1 MLREACTPWGIRASL
16 TDRDNYSR
24 IFTRD
29 AVMAGIAGL
38 QIGDEIIIGGLISTV
53 EQLKALQGSQGQI
66 ASNFKI
72 ENDEVSKVSFG
83 TLSPKID
90 SCTWYLIGVAM
101 LINAGHLEKED
112 YLDSVTTTIDL
123 LEGIEYNGKNLMY
136 IPKGGNWA
144 DEYIYEGYI
153 LYDQLLRAW
162 GLSLLGGIYYQSHW
176 SEKASRIIGTVQECY
191 RSGDNPYYHS
201 STFPGGV
208 FDRFDLPAHSI
219 AGIVMDRDDDYLSSA
234 LDWVISTFLEKE
246 ALPPVFYP
254 VIDEQ
259 DELWS
264 VLYGYHLY
272 RFKNEPHHFHNGGIW
287 WIWLGWLA
295 VALSLRNKEE
305 GLQRLLSV
313 AFDYLEKNKKEF
325 EFHEYISGDELKLL
339 GTSKLCFTATGI
351 IFMSLAKEGYDFS
364 TLYRTTR
371 PAILEPLSIRKDYFY
386 LSKQIV
392 RQLESNDLL
401 GKDKLVIGVAGES
414 GSGKSVTAKCLQI
427 QLEKQGVQ
435 SLIIHQ
441 DGYYKLPPKE
451 NHLKRKESIDWV
463 GVNELKLDLMQQHI
477 DQFLADDETL
487 DMPVV
492 NYKANSIFARSVSL
506 ANKTVLIVEGV
517 YAFFLERMDYKIF
530 MSRTYHDTLENRR
543 KRAREKYDPYVEQVL
558 DIEHKIVC
566 DQKADADAII
576 TKEYELATGQPRLV
590 K

>member
-38 QIGDEIIIGGLISTV
+38 QIGDEIIIAGLISTV

-72 ENDEVSKVSFG
+72 ESDEVSKVSFG

-112 YLDSVTTTIDL
+112 YLDSVTATIDL

-162 GLSLLGGIYYQSHW
+162 GLSLLGGIYEQSQW
-176 SEKASRIIGTVQECY
+176 SEKASRIIGTVQECH

-254 VIDEQ
+254 VIDRL

-371 PAILEPLSIRKDYFY
+371 PAILEPLSIRKDYFH

-392 RQLESNDLL
+392 KQLESKDLL
-401 GKDKLVIGVAGES
+401 SKDKLVIGVAGES

-427 QLEKQGVQ
+427 QLEKQGIQ

-463 GVNELKLDLMQQHI
+463 GVNELKLNLMQQHI

-558 DIEHKIVC
+558 DIEHRIVC

-576 TKEYELATGQPRLV
+576 TKEYELVAEQPRLV